1 MPDSIQQRIAC
12 RAVVFNGERILII
25 RESDKYADGTNTGK
39 YDFPGGKIHPG
50 EKVMDALKRE
60 VLEEAGL
67 VVTSAV
73 PFYVDE
79 WNPVVHGQ
87 AMQIIGIFFL
97 CAVENT
103 VVALG
108 NDFDAFEWILPAE
121 AENYPLMRGPK
132 ISLQFLPGAPERS
145 K

>member
-1 MPDSIQQRIAC
+1 
-12 RAVVFNGERILII
+12 
-25 RESDKYADGTNTGK
+25 
-39 YDFPGGKIHPG
+39 
-50 EKVMDALKRE
+50 MDALKRE